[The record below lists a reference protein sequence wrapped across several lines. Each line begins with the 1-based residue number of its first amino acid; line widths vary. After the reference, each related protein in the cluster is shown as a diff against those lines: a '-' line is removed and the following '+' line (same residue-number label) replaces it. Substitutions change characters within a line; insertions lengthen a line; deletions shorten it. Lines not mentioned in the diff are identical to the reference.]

1 MKKVQKQGKKTLQAE
16 THAQGFGGNN
26 FPTKKEEVKTAPQ
39 STLVQQAEAHAQGL
53 GGNNVPPKKRA
64 VKTAPQSTLA
74 QQAEIHAQGLGGNNV
89 PPLKK
94 EEVNTAPLST
104 LVMQAETHVQGLG
117 VNNVHPQKISTFSS
131 GLFPTFRATK
141 DEDGREWFCLK
152 DVAISLGLEDINK
165 VAKRIKVDGRKNI
178 PTEVKGKGSS
188 TQIQLLTY
196 IDEPNLYRCI
206 FQSRKPEAEIFQ
218 AWVFDVVLPTLRRTN
233 ILTTEPSPIA
243 GITAVYSAGE
253 WYYPYRK
260 LLQAIGYGY
269 SSNIGETKR
278 AGNTK
283 VIGRQLYITT
293 RLAKY
298 IAELRRQDIAR
309 QEALLNFEQANR
321 IAESK
326 NN

>member
-1 MKKVQKQGKKTLQAE
+1 MKQAQKQGKKTLQAE

-26 FPTKKEEVKTAPQ
+26 FPTKKEEVKTA
-39 STLVQQAEAHAQGL
+39 TL
-53 GGNNVPPKKRA
+53 
-64 VKTAPQSTLA
+64 STLA
-74 QQAEIHAQGLGGNNV
+74 Q
-89 PPLKK
+89 
-94 EEVNTAPLST
+94 
-104 LVMQAETHVQGLG
+104 QAETHVQGLG
-117 VNNVHPQKISTFSS
+117 VNSVHPQKISTFSS

-152 DVAISLGLEDINK
+152 DVAVSLGLDNSSK
-165 VAKRIKVDGRKNI
+165 VANRITADGRKNI
-178 PTEVKGKGSS
+178 QTEVKGKGSS

-206 FQSRKPEAEIFQ
+206 FQSRKPDAEIFQ

-243 GITAVYSAGE
+243 GVTSLYSAGE

-269 SSNIGETKR
+269 SSNIGETKK

-283 VIGRQLYITT
+283 VIGRQLYVTT

>member
-26 FPTKKEEVKTAPQ
+26 FPTKKEEVKTAPL
-39 STLVQQAEAHAQGL
+39 STLAKQAETHAQGF
-53 GGNNVPPKKRA
+53 GGNNFP
-64 VKTAPQSTLA
+64 T
-74 QQAEIHAQGLGGNNV
+74 
-89 PPLKK
+89 KK
-94 EEVNTAPLST
+94 EEVKTAPLST
-104 LVMQAETHVQGLG
+104 LVMQAETQKQKLCGK
-117 VNNVHPQKISTFSS
+117 NVPTQKISTFSS
-131 GLFPTFRATK
+131 GLFPKFRATK

-152 DVAISLGLEDINK
+152 DIAVSLGLEDTNK
-165 VAKRIKVDGRKNI
+165 VAKRIKADGRKNI
-178 PTEVKGKGSS
+178 LTEVRGKGSS
-188 TQIQLLTY
+188 TRMQLLTY

-243 GITAVYSAGE
+243 GVTAVYSAGE

-269 SSNIGETKR
+269 SSNIGDTKK

>member
-16 THAQGFGGNN
+16 THAQG
-26 FPTKKEEVKTAPQ
+26 
-39 STLVQQAEAHAQGL
+39 L
-53 GGNNVPPKKRA
+53 GVNTIHPKKGA

-74 QQAEIHAQGLGGNNV
+74 QQAETPQQILWGNNVPPQKGAVKTAPQSTLVQQAETHAQGLGVNSV
-89 PPLKK
+89 HPLKT

-104 LVMQAETHVQGLG
+104 LVMQAETPQQSLWG
-117 VNNVHPQKISTFSS
+117 NNVPPQKISTFSS

-152 DVAISLGLEDINK
+152 DVAVSLGLEDINK
-165 VAKRIKVDGRKNI
+165 VAKRIKEDGRKNI
-178 PTEVKGKGSS
+178 FTEVRGKGSS
-188 TQIQLLTY
+188 TQTKLLTY

-243 GITAVYSAGE
+243 GVTAVYSAGE

>member
-16 THAQGFGGNN
+16 T
-26 FPTKKEEVKTAPQ
+26 
-39 STLVQQAEAHAQGL
+39 QQQIL
-53 GGNNVPPKKRA
+53 CRNNVPPQKGE

-74 QQAEIHAQGLGGNNV
+74 QQAEAQQQILRVNNV
-89 PPLKK
+89 HPQKGEAK
-94 EEVNTAPLST
+94 TAQLST
-104 LVMQAETHVQGLG
+104 LVMQAETQQQILCR
-117 VNNVHPQKISTFSS
+117 NNVPLQKISTFSS
-131 GLFPTFRATK
+131 GLFPRFRATK

-152 DVAISLGLEDINK
+152 DIAISLGLEDTNK
-165 VAKRIKVDGRKNI
+165 VAKRITADGRKNI

-188 TQIQLLTY
+188 TQIKLLTY

-283 VIGRQLYITT
+283 VIGRQLYVTT

>member
-1 MKKVQKQGKKTLQAE
+1 MKQAQKQGKKTLQAE
-16 THAQGFGGNN
+16 THAQGLGVNSIH
-26 FPTKKEEVKTAPQ
+26 PQ
-39 STLVQQAEAHAQGL
+39 KG
-53 GGNNVPPKKRA
+53 A
-64 VKTAPQSTLA
+64 VKTAKQSTLA
-74 QQAEIHAQGLGGNNV
+74 KQAETHVQGLGGNNV

-104 LVMQAETHVQGLG
+104 LVMQAETQPQSLWG
-117 VNNVHPQKISTFSS
+117 NNVPTQKISTFSS

-206 FQSRKPEAEIFQ
+206 FQSRKPEAEVFQ

>member
-16 THAQGFGGNN
+16 THAQG
-26 FPTKKEEVKTAPQ
+26 
-39 STLVQQAEAHAQGL
+39 L
-53 GGNNVPPKKRA
+53 GGNNVPPKKGAVNTAQQSTLAQQAETHVQGLGVNSVHPLKGA
-64 VKTAPQSTLA
+64 VKTAQQSTLA

-89 PPLKK
+89 PPKK
-94 EEVNTAPLST
+94 GAVNTAPLST
-104 LVMQAETHVQGLG
+104 LVMQAETQPQSLWG
-117 VNNVHPQKISTFSS
+117 NNVPLQKISTFSS
-131 GLFPTFRATK
+131 GLFPMFRATK

-152 DVAISLGLEDINK
+152 DVAVSLGLEATNK
-165 VAKRIKVDGRKNI
+165 VAKRIKEDGRKNI
-178 PTEVKGKGSS
+178 FTEVRGKGES
-188 TQIQLLTY
+188 TRLQLLTY

-269 SSNIGETKR
+269 SSNIGDTKK

>member
-39 STLVQQAEAHAQGL
+39 STLAKQAETHAQGF
-53 GGNNVPPKKRA
+53 GGKNVP
-64 VKTAPQSTLA
+64 T
-74 QQAEIHAQGLGGNNV
+74 
-89 PPLKK
+89 KK
-94 EEVNTAPLST
+94 EEVKTAPLST
-104 LVMQAETHVQGLG
+104 IVMQAETQQQILR

-131 GLFPTFRATK
+131 GLFPKFRATK

-152 DVAISLGLEDINK
+152 DIAVSLGLEDTNK
-165 VAKRIKVDGRKNI
+165 VAKRIKADGRKNI
-178 PTEVKGKGSS
+178 PTQVRGKGES
-188 TQIQLLTY
+188 TRLQLLTY

-243 GITAVYSAGE
+243 GVTAVYSAGE

-283 VIGRQLYITT
+283 VIGRQLYVTT

>member
-1 MKKVQKQGKKTLQAE
+1 MKKVQKQGKKALQAETHAQGFGGNNFPTKKGAVKTAPLSTLAKQAE

-26 FPTKKEEVKTAPQ
+26 FPTKKEEVKTAP
-39 STLVQQAEAHAQGL
+39 
-53 GGNNVPPKKRA
+53 
-64 VKTAPQSTLA
+64 
-74 QQAEIHAQGLGGNNV
+74 
-89 PPLKK
+89 
-94 EEVNTAPLST
+94 LST
-104 LVMQAETHVQGLG
+104 LVMQAETQKQKLCGK
-117 VNNVHPQKISTFSS
+117 NVPLQKISTFSS
-131 GLFPTFRATK
+131 GLFPKFRATK

-152 DVAISLGLEDINK
+152 DIAVSLGLEDTNK
-165 VAKRIKVDGRKNI
+165 VAKRIKADGRKNI
-178 PTEVKGKGSS
+178 LTEVRGKGSS
-188 TQIQLLTY
+188 TRMQLLTY

-243 GITAVYSAGE
+243 GVTAVYSAGE

-269 SSNIGETKR
+269 SSNIGDTKK

>member
-16 THAQGFGGNN
+16 THAQG
-26 FPTKKEEVKTAPQ
+26 
-39 STLVQQAEAHAQGL
+39 L
-53 GGNNVPPKKRA
+53 GVNSIHPKKGA
-64 VKTAPQSTLA
+64 VKTAKQSTLA
-74 QQAEIHAQGLGGNNV
+74 KQAETHVQGLGGNNV

-94 EEVNTAPLST
+94 EEVNTAQQSTLTKQAETQQQILRVNSIHPQKGEVNTAPLST
-104 LVMQAETHVQGLG
+104 LVMQAETQPQSLWG
-117 VNNVHPQKISTFSS
+117 NNVPPQKISTFSS
-131 GLFPTFRATK
+131 GLFPMFRATK

-152 DVAISLGLEDINK
+152 DVAVSLGLEDINK
-165 VAKRIKVDGRKNI
+165 VAKRIKEDGRKNI
-178 PTEVKGKGSS
+178 FTEVRGKGSS
-188 TQIQLLTY
+188 TQTKLLTY

-283 VIGRQLYITT
+283 VIGRQLYVTT

>member
-1 MKKVQKQGKKTLQAE
+1 MKQAQKQGKKTLQAE
-16 THAQGFGGNN
+16 THAQG
-26 FPTKKEEVKTAPQ
+26 
-39 STLVQQAEAHAQGL
+39 L
-53 GGNNVPPKKRA
+53 GVNSIHPKKGA
-64 VKTAPQSTLA
+64 VNTAPQSTLA
-74 QQAEIHAQGLGGNNV
+74 KQAEAHVQGLGVNTIH
-89 PPLKK
+89 PKK
-94 EEVNTAPLST
+94 GAVNTAPLST
-104 LVMQAETHVQGLG
+104 LVMQAETQQQILCR
-117 VNNVHPQKISTFSS
+117 NNVPLQKISTFSS

-152 DVAISLGLEDINK
+152 DVAVSLGLDNSSK
-165 VAKRIKVDGRKNI
+165 VANRITADGRKNI
-178 PTEVKGKGSS
+178 PTQVRGKGES
-188 TQIQLLTY
+188 TRLQLLTY

-243 GITAVYSAGE
+243 GVTAVYSAGE

-269 SSNIGETKR
+269 SSNIGETKK

-283 VIGRQLYITT
+283 VIGRQLYVTT

>member
-1 MKKVQKQGKKTLQAE
+1 MKQAQKQGKKTLQAE
-16 THAQGFGGNN
+16 THAQGLGVNTIH
-26 FPTKKEEVKTAPQ
+26 PKKGAVNTAPQ
-39 STLVQQAEAHAQGL
+39 STLVQQAETHAQGLGGNNVPPLKKGAVNTAPQSTLAKQAEAHAQGL
-53 GGNNVPPKKRA
+53 GGNNVPPKKGA
-64 VKTAPQSTLA
+64 
-74 QQAEIHAQGLGGNNV
+74 
-89 PPLKK
+89 
-94 EEVNTAPLST
+94 VNTAPLST
-104 LVMQAETHVQGLG
+104 LVMQAETQQQSLWG
-117 VNNVHPQKISTFSS
+117 NNVPLQKISTFSS

>member
-39 STLVQQAEAHAQGL
+39 STLAKQAETHAQGF
-53 GGNNVPPKKRA
+53 GGKNVP
-64 VKTAPQSTLA
+64 T
-74 QQAEIHAQGLGGNNV
+74 
-89 PPLKK
+89 KK
-94 EEVNTAPLST
+94 EEVKTAPLST
-104 LVMQAETHVQGLG
+104 LVMQAETQQQKLCGK
-117 VNNVHPQKISTFSS
+117 NVPTQKISTFSS
-131 GLFPTFRATK
+131 GLFPKFRATK

-152 DVAISLGLEDINK
+152 DIAVSLGLEDTNK
-165 VAKRIKVDGRKNI
+165 VAKRIKADGRKNI
-178 PTEVKGKGSS
+178 PTQVRGKGES
-188 TQIQLLTY
+188 TRLQLLTY

-243 GITAVYSAGE
+243 GVTAVYSAGE

-269 SSNIGETKR
+269 SSNIGDTKK

>member
-1 MKKVQKQGKKTLQAE
+1 MKQVQKQGKKTLQAE
-16 THAQGFGGNN
+16 THAQG
-26 FPTKKEEVKTAPQ
+26 
-39 STLVQQAEAHAQGL
+39 L
-53 GGNNVPPKKRA
+53 GGNNVPPKKGA
-64 VKTAPQSTLA
+64 VKTAQQSTLAQQAETHVQGLGVNSVHPLKGAVKTAQQSTLA

-89 PPLKK
+89 PPKK
-94 EEVNTAPLST
+94 GAVNTAPLST
-104 LVMQAETHVQGLG
+104 LVMQAETQQQSLWG
-117 VNNVHPQKISTFSS
+117 NNVPLQKISTFSS
-131 GLFPTFRATK
+131 GLFPMFRATK

-152 DVAISLGLEDINK
+152 DVAVSLGLEATNK
-165 VAKRIKVDGRKNI
+165 VAKRIKEDGRKNI
-178 PTEVKGKGSS
+178 FTEVRGKGES
-188 TQIQLLTY
+188 TRLQLLTY

-283 VIGRQLYITT
+283 VIGRQLYVTT